1 MRILAVAGSS
11 GGHIFPAAGFL
22 DECKAAYPG
31 TSTMLVLPARSIED
45 PALAREHQVCR
56 ISAGSLSLKPC
67 RKNIV
72 SLFLFLKSFFES
84 IVLLARFKPD
94 IVAGFGSIA
103 SVPVV
108 ICAWLFRI
116 TVIIHEQNVLPGRAN
131 RALAYIAD
139 RIAVSFEQSKGFF
152 GGNKDKVVWTGNI
165 VRRSLV
171 RIEKRSARR
180 HFGLDPDKRTI
191 LVMGGSQASR
201 RINFVFAGVFKD
213 LPWRDECQVIHLCG
227 EADRHALEREY
238 AGSIRS
244 VRLIGFLREME
255 YAYSAADLAIC
266 RAGATTI
273 AELAA
278 YRLPAVLVPYP
289 HAYGHQEFN
298 AKVLS
303 GKGCAVIVADGQM
316 AGGSLR
322 SAIEAVAGN
331 CAAMER
337 SFDNMN
343 SSVPSSL
350 VKEAM
355 AIHHHE

>member
-1 MRILAVAGSS
+1 
-11 GGHIFPAAGFL
+11 
-22 DECKAAYPG
+22 G
-31 TSTMLVLPARSIED
+31 T
-45 PALAREHQVCR
+45 
-56 ISAGSLSLKPC
+56 LSLKPC

-72 SLFLFLKSFFES
+72 SLFLFIKSFFES

-103 SVPVV
+103 SIPVV

-116 TVIIHEQNVLPGRAN
+116 TVVIHEQNVLPGRAN
-131 RALAYIAD
+131 RLLAHIAD

-152 GGNKDKVVWTGNI
+152 GVNRDRVVWTGNV
-165 VRRSLV
+165 VRSSLV

-191 LVMGGSQASR
+191 LVMGGSQASHS
-201 RINFVFAGVFKD
+201 INFVFAGVYRG

-227 EADRHALEREY
+227 ETDRQALEREY

-298 AKVLS
+298 AKVLAD
-303 GKGCAVIVADGQM
+303 KGCAIIVADGRM
-316 AGGSLR
+316 ADGDLR
-322 SAIEAVAGN
+322 SAVEALAGN
-331 CAAMER
+331 GASLADMER
-337 SFDNMN
+337 SFDKMN
-343 SSVPSSL
+343 SSAPASL